1 MENLLEKLK
10 EVPLGAIPKI
20 GTTPHKLLML
30 LLSRNVV
37 SEDDIAYQLG
47 LNYRGPLQRLM
58 GSACQH
64 WNILAIHGEDGL
76 IKGRK
81 LDPRH
86 LSGDPHQ
93 DALARAERKA
103 ALAAKSHR
111 DAMMGRVREP
121 KALNRRV
128 TAREELKV
136 LKENAPVETEA

>member
-1 MENLLEKLK
+1 MDNLLEKLK
-10 EVPLGAIPKI
+10 GVPLVAIPKV
-20 GTTPHKLLML
+20 GTNPHKLLML
-30 LLSRNVV
+30 LLNNSEV
-37 SEDDIAYQLG
+37 SEDNIARAIG
-47 LNYRGPLQRLM
+47 RNYRSPLQHLM
-58 GSACQH
+58 GSTFQH
-64 WNILAIHGEDGL
+64 WNVLAVRGEDGL

-86 LSGDPHQ
+86 LSGSPQQ
-93 DALARAERKA
+93 DAMARAERKA

-128 TAREELKV
+128 IASEELKV